1 MCGSAMVLTAL
12 PGFLAAAEQDAPI
25 IRTEEDLI
33 RGKEN
38 VRTVIEELSEL
49 FADDSP
55 APVVHESKR
64 KISPPYS
71 KVIKSANDRAT
82 LIFRPRFTSSK
93 KMFKALDGV
102 ITGSTLVE
110 PLDEQNELIINADA
124 KEIESYK
131 EILEAMDIP
140 SPQILI
146 EAKVVEVLFND
157 GMQRNLSI
165 MFQGDRYKTGA
176 QTQIP
181 GNTSPTTSGATGNFT
196 PYAGKDS
203 MNIAFQWL
211 ETAQDAS
218 VLSSPN
224 ILISRNEVSRI
235 ITGEEI
241 PIQEATSSGNN
252 VLLSTT
258 FKNVGVT
265 LEVEPSMINRDNVT
279 LRVYPKVSNV
289 LRYESVSSG
298 DSSYSVPVISAR
310 SVETHLRMQDKQV
323 VMMGGLYNSRNTLQ
337 QQRVPILSDL
347 PYIGELFTG
356 KNESKEV
363 TQLIFFLKIHIISP
377 EQVAS
382 GVFYDF
388 DRNAKVSE
396 KLNQIVV
403 HSDSFPSHDAS
414 LKKFKDEIEGA
425 LPGREQQRRREFKAA
440 PVAVDDAAET
450 GAETIRPFDSEVF
463 IMEPEEKPEPKAAQ
477 SAPGL
482 LTEKP
487 TVRVTVEPKEGA
499 ETPEVTEPAPA
510 EVVETE
516 KTANSDSAA
525 TDGK

>member
-1 MCGSAMVLTAL
+1 MKSAAVMCGSAMVMAAL
-12 PGFLAAAEQDAPI
+12 PAPLFAAEAEQPVV
-25 IRTEEDLI
+25 RTEEDYA
-33 RGKEN
+33 RGKQN
-38 VRTVIEELSEL
+38 VRSVIEELTEL
-49 FADDSP
+49 FADD
-55 APVVHESKR
+55 APLSVIHDTAKQ
-64 KISPPYS
+64 IQPPYC
-71 KVIKSANDRAT
+71 KVIKAPNDRST

-93 KMFKALDGV
+93 KMFKAIDGV

-110 PLDEQNELIINADA
+110 PLDEQNELIINAPAD
-124 KEIESYK
+124 EIDSYR

-146 EAKVVEVLFND
+146 EAKVVEVMFGD

-165 MFQGDRYKTGA
+165 MFQGSRYKTGA

-181 GNTSPTTSGATGNFT
+181 GNTTPTTSGATGDFT

-211 ETAQDAS
+211 ETAQDAT

-235 ITGEEI
+235 VTGEEI
-241 PIQEATSSGNN
+241 PIQEATTTGTSIQM
-252 VLLSTT
+252 STT

-289 LRYESVSSG
+289 QRYESVSSG
-298 DSSYSVPVISAR
+298 DTSYSVPVISAR
-310 SVETHLRMQDKQV
+310 SVETYLRMQDKQV
-323 VMMGGLYNSRNTLQ
+323 VMMGGLYSNRTTLQ

-363 TQLIFFLKIHIISP
+363 TQLVFFLKIHIISA
-377 EQVAS
+377 EQVAN

-396 KLNQIVV
+396 KLGEIISNA
-403 HSDSFPSHDAS
+403 DSFPLHKQSI
-414 LKKFKDEIEGA
+414 KKFRDEIVGA
-425 LPGREQQRRREFKAA
+425 LPGVEQQKRKAFKAA
-440 PVAVDDAAET
+440 PITIDGAGRAVPAGEAEKL
-450 GAETIRPFDSEVF
+450 DSEVYVA
-463 IMEPEEKPEPKAAQ
+463 EPKPEEA
-477 SAPGL
+477 GL
-482 LTEKP
+482 IDDRPAVK
-487 TVRVTVEPKEGA
+487 VTVEPKEEA
-499 ETPEVTEPAPA
+499 AEPA
-510 EVVETE
+510 E
-516 KTANSDSAA
+516 NAA

>member
-12 PGFLAAAEQDAPI
+12 PGSLTAAEQDAPI

-499 ETPEVTEPAPA
+499 GTPEVTEPAPA

-516 KTANSDSAA
+516 KPANSDSAA